1 MCKVCIDVGCYEP
14 VYDVLYITLQAL
26 LRGELFKRTG
36 LKTIRSEISKVPRIW
51 AMSPRYWGLVDFVN
65 FAYVDLRLRPLYN
78 ACFSTFFAPPAR
90 IANLARPSHM
100 HGHSSRAEVSQT
112 QGPKILSIG
121 FSNPLDHDLRILQ
134 NPRRLR

>member
-78 ACFSTFFAPPAR
+78 ACFSIPWSIYLSSMANDDSKPAER
-90 IANLARPSHM
+90 NS
-100 HGHSSRAEVSQT
+100 
-112 QGPKILSIG
+112 
-121 FSNPLDHDLRILQ
+121 
-134 NPRRLR
+134 